1 MSSPLTTH
9 VLDTASG
16 SPAAGLF
23 ISLEKSVDGQFEPI
37 SESRTNSDGRLDTNL
52 ISEQEWG
59 AGVYRI
65 RFETGAYFAAQKS
78 VCFYPHVEV
87 VFEVQNP
94 EEHHHVP
101 LLLSPYGYST
111 YRGS

>member
-16 SPAAGLF
+16 RPAAGLF
-23 ISLEKSVDGQFEPI
+23 ISLEKSIGGRFESI
-37 SESRTNSDGRLDTNL
+37 SEARTNSDGRLESPL
-52 ISEQEWG
+52 ISADDWG
-59 AGVYRI
+59 AGIYRI

-87 VFEVQNP
+87 VFEVRQP
-94 EEHHHVP
+94 DEHHHVP